1 MKIVVLHDAEYI
13 SVDLIKPF
21 VEIRSDYVIFAMFV
35 VANFDSIF
43 NFPQP

>member
-43 NFPQP
+43 NFP

>member
-13 SVDLIKPF
+13 SVGLIKPF

-43 NFPQP
+43 NFPLP